1 MMSERFL
8 RLSRGDDR
16 LLRSNHGDDCN
27 QTFSSRRTRRTVK
40 SSSTKTTK
48 NSKKKKEAVCFGED
62 KDLVDSAIAAALNNW
77 NPYHNDQND
86 DETKT
91 SLAVPAAAPATPESK
106 DSKKKKKKKKTK
118 KSKTCCIK
126 DLGVVIIP
134 DCNDFYDNDD
144 DYEFGWGGDGL
155 RDIPYEIHCKPQN
168 HVDDDTETETTMYMD
183 DSWGSDILDVEDSRH
198 VISKKRT
205 KKSKKTRTKEKKS
218 KEKKPKSVK
227 RLKESEKRSKKESN
241 SSPELLQ
248 PLKL

>member
-1 MMSERFL
+1 MMSQRFL

-27 QTFSSRRTRRTVK
+27 QTSSSRRTRRTVK

-48 NSKKKKEAVCFGED
+48 NSEKKKEEVFVGED
-62 KDLVDSAIAAALNNW
+62 KDLVDSAITAALNNW
-77 NPYHNDQND
+77 NPYHNNQND

-118 KSKTCCIK
+118 KSKQCCIK

-134 DCNDFYDNDD
+134 DCNDFYDNDED
-144 DYEFGWGGDGL
+144 CEFGWGVDGL

-168 HVDDDTETETTMYMD
+168 HVDDDTVTEKTMYMD

-198 VISKKRT
+198 VISKKGT

-218 KEKKPKSVK
+218 REKKPKSVK
-227 RLKESEKRSKKESN
+227 RLKEPDSAKSVRKKKATE
-241 SSPELLQ
+241 
-248 PLKL
+248 